1 MEIHRRRL
9 PHIYPEDTPIFLT
22 WNLHGSL
29 LPSQATPPGSLTSGE
44 AFVWLDRS
52 LDNATEGPMYLKRPE
67 IAGIVVDSVYKGQE
81 LGHYQLHAFV
91 VMPNHVHLLITP
103 QIRPDLLLK
112 SMKTATAR
120 AANRLLNRTG
130 EPF

>member
-1 MEIHRRRL
+1 
-9 PHIYPEDTPIFLT
+9 
-22 WNLHGSL
+22 
-29 LPSQATPPGSLTSGE
+29 
-44 AFVWLDRS
+44 
-52 LDNATEGPMYLKRPE
+52 
-67 IAGIVVDSVYKGQE
+67 
-81 LGHYQLHAFV
+81 V